1 MSKSE
6 VFHELYEQCKDL
18 NFDETYPLIKNAKS
32 EEEKNFLRN
41 ITNYILQQKQKTV
54 IREKRF

>member
-6 VFHELYEQCKDL
+6 VLHELYEQCKDL
-18 NFDETYPLIKNAKS
+18 NFDEAYPLIKNAES
-32 EEEKNFLRN
+32 EEEKSFLRN
-41 ITNYILQQKQKTV
+41 VTNYILQQKQKIV